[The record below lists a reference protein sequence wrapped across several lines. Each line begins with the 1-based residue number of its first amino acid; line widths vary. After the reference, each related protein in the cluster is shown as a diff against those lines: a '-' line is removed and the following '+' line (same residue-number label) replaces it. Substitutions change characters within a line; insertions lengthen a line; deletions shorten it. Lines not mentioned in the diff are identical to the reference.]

1 MLNFK
6 VIFNET
12 DLSFKANL
20 HEDNLSF
27 EAKFGEVLRYE
38 VLQEGLDAY
47 EGEYEITPTVKGR
60 TLETAKKFVEADIV
74 IKEIPYFDVGN
85 TSGGSTVYIANELD

>member
-1 MLNFK
+1 MLNFN
-6 VIFNET
+6 VVFDESNVNFNV
-12 DLSFKANL
+12 N
-20 HEDNLSF
+20 
-27 EAKFGEVLRYE
+27 FGEVVRYE

-47 EGEYEITPTVKGR
+47 KGDYEITPTVKGR